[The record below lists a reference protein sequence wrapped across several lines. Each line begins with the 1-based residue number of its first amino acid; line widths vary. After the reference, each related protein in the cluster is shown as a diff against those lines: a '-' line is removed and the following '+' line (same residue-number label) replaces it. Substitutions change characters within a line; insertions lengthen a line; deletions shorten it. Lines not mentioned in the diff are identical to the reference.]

1 MRNYIN
7 SQLGLIRFLLTALG
21 DQALKQ
27 QQQQRKE
34 EEDREEEEEYKSPP
48 RRRGRRKRKATR
60 NGRDHLGPGSVQV
73 GAPASPGQS
82 LPSPRRNL
90 TRRSPPPAPRLLGPC
105 QSRGAPLPQHHF
117 PPRRPPAPRT
127 PRGPRA
133 RRSSRDSQLPI
144 PDSSPRAALP
154 QSLGPSQTRRPAPP
168 PAPGRAGAP
177 HSHLGPGVRGRDA
190 AVPEPPKAGVS
201 TRPHPLRL
209 LTPPAAPRYLRAAS
223 GLLPP
228 QTRPLGGGEGV
239 AGRGPR
245 RLGSGELAECTTT
258 RPGGGQGPR
267 R

>member
-1 MRNYIN
+1 M
-7 SQLGLIRFLLTALG
+7 
-21 DQALKQ
+21 
-27 QQQQRKE
+27 
-34 EEDREEEEEYKSPP
+34 
-48 RRRGRRKRKATR
+48 
-60 NGRDHLGPGSVQV
+60 QV
-73 GAPASPGQS
+73 RAPASPGQS

-105 QSRGAPLPQHHF
+105 QSQGSTGS
-117 PPRRPPAPRT
+117 PAPFSAPAATSPRT
-127 PRGPRA
+127 RVA
-133 RRSSRDSQLPI
+133 LELALPGLPT

-177 HSHLGPGVRGRDA
+177 QSHLGPGVRGRDA

-201 TRPHPLRL
+201 TRLHPLRL
-209 LTPPAAPRYLRAAS
+209 LTPPAAPRYLQAAS

-239 AGRGPR
+239 AGRGHR